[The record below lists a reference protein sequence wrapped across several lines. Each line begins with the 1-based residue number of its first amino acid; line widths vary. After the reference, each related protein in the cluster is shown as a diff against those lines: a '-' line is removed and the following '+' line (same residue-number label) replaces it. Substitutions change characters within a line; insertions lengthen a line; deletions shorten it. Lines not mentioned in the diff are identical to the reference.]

1 MAREGALRRLAGKR
15 NPRMNGER
23 RKEKV
28 IADGDERFYRE
39 VLGAQLAS
47 GHGKP
52 KRPKEVNHDPVHTR
66 SYRQRQI

>member
-1 MAREGALRRLAGKR
+1 
-15 NPRMNGER
+15 MNGER